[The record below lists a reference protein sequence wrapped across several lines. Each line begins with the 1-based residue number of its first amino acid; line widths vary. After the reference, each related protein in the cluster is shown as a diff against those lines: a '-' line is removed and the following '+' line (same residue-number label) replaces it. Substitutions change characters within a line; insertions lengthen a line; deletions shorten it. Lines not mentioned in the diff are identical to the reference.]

1 MNVLNSLLRK
11 SPSTESMITKLKY
24 DAGKDW
30 IAVFTHDATRTGAP
44 IIAWNLIE
52 QLRERYNV
60 AVVSFGDGELTP
72 AFERVASAY
81 CWGASQSDDSLGALA
96 SEIAALR
103 PVYALVNSIVSTR
116 AVTVLKHHGIRT
128 LSLVHEFAFMQDY
141 AGYIELAKESDA
153 IIFPAELIKQDF
165 IRAAKTEDRTNFH
178 VFPQGLTVSPDGSSV
193 SEQKRLTDKFNSFA
207 GEDFV
212 VLGVGYACWR
222 KGTEL
227 FIETA
232 AHLKRKHPLLRFKF
246 VWIGYEGDGCSRVA
260 WGRQIEI
267 SGLADSVL
275 FLGPF
280 QDTAPAY
287 EMADVLFVSSR
298 FDPFPCVAVEAACA
312 GIPIICFD
320 NATGFTEF
328 LRQSNLLSRG
338 IVDYAD
344 VAGAASALFNLA
356 TDADAL
362 ASTAN
367 QTLSLSRSFDMRKY
381 AEKIDGI
388 ARA

>member
-1 MNVLNSLLRK
+1 MIRK
-11 SPSTESMITKLKY
+11 SKH
-24 DAGKDW
+24 DAGKEW

-44 IIAWNLIE
+44 VIAWNLIE
-52 QLRERYNV
+52 KLREKYNV
-60 AVVSFGDGELTP
+60 AVVSFGGGELTP

-81 CWGASQSDDSLGALA
+81 CRVASQSDDSLSELA

-116 AVTVLKHHGIRT
+116 AVSALKRHGIRT
-128 LSLVHEFAFMQDY
+128 LSLVHEFAFMPDY
-141 AGYIELAKESDA
+141 AGYIALAKESDA
-153 IIFPAELIKQDF
+153 IIFPAEIIKQDF
-165 IRAAKTEDRTNFH
+165 IKSAKTEDCPNFH
-178 VFPQGLTVSPDGSSV
+178 VLPQGLTLSPDGPCL
-193 SEQKRLTDKFNSFA
+193 SERKRLTDRLKSLA
-207 GEDFV
+207 GDYFV

-232 AHLKRKHPLLRFKF
+232 AHLKRMHPLLRFKF
-246 VWIGYEGDGCSRVA
+246 VWIGYAGDESNRA
-260 WGRQIEI
+260 FWERQIEI
-267 SGLADSVL
+267 SGLGNTVF

-280 QDTAPAY
+280 QDTAPVY
-287 EMADVLFVSSR
+287 EMADVLFLSSR

-312 GIPIICFD
+312 GVPIICFE

-328 LRQSNLLSRG
+328 LRQSDLLSRG

-344 VAGAASALFNLA
+344 VAGAAGALFNLA
-356 TDADAL
+356 SDAHAL
-362 ASTAN
+362 TSAAN
-367 QTLSLSRSFDMRKY
+367 ETLSLSKSFDMRKY
-381 AEKIDGI
+381 AEKIDRV